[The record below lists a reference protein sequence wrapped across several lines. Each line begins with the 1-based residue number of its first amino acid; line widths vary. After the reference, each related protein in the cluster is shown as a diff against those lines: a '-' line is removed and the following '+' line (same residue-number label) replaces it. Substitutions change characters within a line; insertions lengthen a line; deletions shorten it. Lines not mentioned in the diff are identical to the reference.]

1 MQLSKALTL
10 LSLAAS
16 AVAQETGVLKLDRAL
31 KRKLAKASKPSLKP
45 RAKKLVETAHP
56 ILKEAFAATGKLTG
70 TSPRR
75 RRRGRSPSTA
85 PRASGAEPPGRL
97 RDRDHGSDCS
107 AHSST
112 TFCYGMDG
120 YVATDATNGLDDDWI
135 MASPAPPSACAS
147 CGFFDDDDEHR
158 AEFADRTDWADCVKC
173 AEGDELM
180 VFYEDCTGVC
190 SPPAAKAY
198 FEGFGFA
205 DLDASACIAHEPCGY
220 EGYSL
225 EGTVPPLETQLWSYS
240 YEDDD
245 PWTSPPPIQ
254 RPRAARSPRT
264 APPSRAV
271 VGCWLDA
278 GIPTDDDAAPIA
290 YFEFLGET
298 CAAAERSSEFRAIE
312 CGRLVTCE
320 ACASRGD
327 CVYCAAESLCA
338 PADDVPTPAFLAGHG
353 KVSTC
358 AADDFVATRAG
369 RARREPDPYYGAA
382 AWYLD
387 LMNVEAAW
395 ASGVTGAGVRI
406 RVNDDGVDASH
417 PDLAKVSVADSCEV
431 WAPLEEAGEDHG
443 TAPPR
448 RARSSEEVCGACDGD
463 DWASGSLSDACE
475 DAVVGWCTSDLDF
488 DTDPEACLDFDE
500 YFVTCGHGQLS
511 RSEAAAFRR
520 GVTEG
525 RGGKGTVYASGDDV
539 NFEGELQSRY
549 TMSIAAVGRDGLHA
563 SYSSVG
569 APVFAAAPGG
579 DGITST
585 T

>member
-1 MQLSKALTL
+1 MLLARPGALAL
-10 LSLAAS
+10 
-16 AVAQETGVLKLDRAL
+16 VALGVARACDC
-31 KRKLAKASKPSLKP
+31 PWQFDGECDVGNGCDCDP
-45 RAKKLVETAHP
+45 
-56 ILKEAFAATGKLTG
+56 F
-70 TSPRR
+70 
-75 RRRGRSPSTA
+75 
-85 PRASGAEPPGRL
+85 
-97 RDRDHGSDCS
+97 DCS
-107 AHSST
+107 
-112 TFCYGMDG
+112 
-120 YVATDATNGLDDDWI
+120 
-135 MASPAPPSACAS
+135 
-147 CGFFDDDDEHR
+147 
-158 AEFADRTDWADCVKC
+158 
-173 AEGDELM
+173 
-180 VFYEDCTGVC
+180 
-190 SPPAAKAY
+190 
-198 FEGFGFA
+198 
-205 DLDASACIAHEPCGY
+205 
-220 EGYSL
+220 
-225 EGTVPPLETQLWSYS
+225 
-240 YEDDD
+240 
-245 PWTSPPPIQ
+245 
-254 RPRAARSPRT
+254 
-264 APPSRAV
+264 
-271 VGCWLDA
+271 
-278 GIPTDDDAAPIA
+278 
-290 YFEFLGET
+290 
-298 CAAAERSSEFRAIE
+298 E

-358 AADDFVATRAG
+358 AADDFVATCGGGA
-369 RARREPDPYYGAA
+369 AASPDPYYGAA

-417 PDLAKVSVADSCEV
+417 PDLSRVASDKFKSKDKT
-431 WAPLEEAGEDHG
+431 ARRSRRDFDFGFDFDFDFED
-443 TAPPR
+443 AAACPF
-448 RARSSEEVCGACDGD
+448 SSEEVCGACDGD

-579 DGITST
+579 DGDHVHNIFTALPRGGPPTTAAAPAWASYAAPLVAGVVALVLEANLTSAGATYQYGFGVVDAGAAVAAARTWATYGPEKVLASKTYANRALPDFGGAGETWVASTEATGFAGHGDFVVEHVAVLLTVAHERRGDVRVILERGAVWKST
-585 T
+585 TAPAPARPLRLLDLFVYGHTVEPESDGAVLASDGAAPRAATAGAAVAAAAALLLFGAL

>member
-1 MQLSKALTL
+1 MPLSKVLTLL

-70 TSPRR
+70 GDFAAAAAAGPVPVDRAAAA
-75 RRRGRSPSTA
+75 P
-85 PRASGAEPPGRL
+85 PRAAPSRL
-97 RDRDHGSDCS
+97 GGFATETTGSDCS

-245 PWTSPPPIQ
+245 PVDQSAADDGYPAYANWGTKTTYCSGSDDEVFGDFTDAAGCWAACHDAYPETVAIDFTSEGECYCQDACPCLAPHDAQVTGEILALESISEPDECSTACES
-254 RPRAARSPRT
+254 REARYSECLGLDDDGYYYYYGDDGDDDWYSLFDATDSCAHVT
-264 APPSRAV
+264 APDALFWDLCAANPALEVDAETAERCQGAWEAYAACEVEEGYKDYFSLDCDLDCAGGFTATASATGDEVAADCAAESRAV

-278 GIPTDDDAAPIA
+278 GIPMDDDAAPIA

-298 CAAAERSSEFRAIE
+298 CAAAERSSEFRAMCANPKDGGE
-312 CGRLVTCE
+312 SCE
-320 ACASRGD
+320 AAWTAYAECSYESRAREAGLACD
-327 CVYCAAESLCA
+327 LTCRAES
-338 PADDVPTPAFLAGHG
+338 D
-353 KVSTC
+353 
-358 AADDFVATRAG
+358 
-369 RARREPDPYYGAA
+369 GAA
-382 AWYLD
+382 ATA
-387 LMNVEAAW
+387 VAA
-395 ASGVTGAGVRI
+395 
-406 RVNDDGVDASH
+406 
-417 PDLAKVSVADSCEV
+417 LA
-431 WAPLEEAGEDHG
+431 
-443 TAPPR
+443 
-448 RARSSEEVCGACDGD
+448 
-463 DWASGSLSDACE
+463 
-475 DAVVGWCTSDLDF
+475 AVV
-488 DTDPEACLDFDE
+488 
-500 YFVTCGHGQLS
+500 
-511 RSEAAAFRR
+511 AAA
-520 GVTEG
+520 V
-525 RGGKGTVYASGDDV
+525 
-539 NFEGELQSRY
+539 
-549 TMSIAAVGRDGLHA
+549 AALA
-563 SYSSVG
+563 
-569 APVFAAAPGG
+569 
-579 DGITST
+579 
-585 T
+585 